1 MTGRR
6 DVLNRYAD
14 YSRESIHNLFSPDT
28 EFRPQRGT
36 CGIHGTVKI
45 PRRPG
50 DFCIFRHIWP
60 KPNRPQTITVSGRG
74 RRWVQSEEPLAGN
87 RR

>member
-14 YSRESIHNLFSPDT
+14 YSRESIHRLFSPDT

-36 CGIHGTVKI
+36 CGIHGIVKI

-50 DFCIFRHIWP
+50 DFVFFVIFGQS
-60 KPNRPQTITVSGRG
+60 QTGHKR
-74 RRWVQSEEPLAGN
+74 
-87 RR
+87 

>member
-6 DVLNRYAD
+6 NVINRYVD

-36 CGIHGTVKI
+36 WGIHGIVKI

-50 DFCIFRHIWP
+50 DFVFFVTFG
-60 KPNRPQTITVSGRG
+60 QSQSGHKR
-74 RRWVQSEEPLAGN
+74 
-87 RR
+87 